1 MKAMCLNCK
10 HFDAVLVPYCK
21 WCCTITNP
29 ESICDKW
36 ESNQTPK
43 ETPHV

>member
-1 MKAMCLNCK
+1 MKAMCFNCK
-10 HFDAVLVPYCK
+10 YFDAALTPYCN
-21 WCCTITNP
+21 WYRGITNP

-43 ETPHV
+43 ETPNV